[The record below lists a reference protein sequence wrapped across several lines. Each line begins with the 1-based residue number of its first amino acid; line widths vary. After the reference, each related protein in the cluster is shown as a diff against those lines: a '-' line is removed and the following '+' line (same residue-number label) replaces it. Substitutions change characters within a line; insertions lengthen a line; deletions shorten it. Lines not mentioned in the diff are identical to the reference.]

1 MKGVTSLMK
10 KRFRLLLV
18 TMFSLILVLAACS
31 GSEESSNGSSSG
43 DNGSDAKEDEVVEI
57 KYFNWDADQTK
68 IEQIIADFEKEN
80 PTIKVKSEVLIPG
93 GSAVDNMMRMDV
105 LMSAG
110 EQVDV
115 VSIPNVDQAVLR
127 AANGMFE
134 PLDEFFEKD
143 GIKIKEDYKISAT
156 YDGKVY
162 ALPHLSNY
170 WYVLLNKDHLDEAG
184 LPVPDINWTWDDFK
198 EYAIKLSK
206 GEGLDKR
213 YGAYFHTWGEYA
225 NPMLFAEKSHPYM
238 LDDATSIFDDESFD
252 YWFEL
257 RRDLE
262 EAGAVK
268 SFSDVIGAEL
278 NYRTEF
284 FNEEASMLMTAS
296 WTIADVGNVG
306 QYPHEFKTAFAP
318 VPRMSEDSPVGSTN
332 IAGEFSAIAK
342 SSKNKEASY
351 KFLRYLT
358 AEGSSI
364 RGLSAWNEADGEATV
379 QGLVA
384 GNEDYYDLDSLNNTL
399 FNENVKGAYDSEI
412 AISYGNELKKNVLE
426 AGFTKFML
434 DGISVDEAKKW
445 MVEEAN
451 KIIENN
457 K

>member
-1 MKGVTSLMK
+1 MK

-127 AANGMFE
+127 TANGMFE

-143 GIKIKEDYKISAT
+143 EIKIKENYKISAT

-184 LPVPDINWTWDDFK
+184 LPVPDIDWTWDDFK
-198 EYAIKLSK
+198 EYATKLSK

-225 NPMLFAEKSHPYM
+225 NPMLFSEKSHPYM
-238 LDDATSIFDDESFD
+238 LDDATSIFDDESFN

-268 SFSDVIGAEL
+268 AFSDVIGAEL

-318 VPRMSEDSPVGSTN
+318 VPRMNEDSPVGSTN